1 MLMSVFARAYLAL
14 SALAFVFIGLNTFHD
29 PVAAMAGLELQPASV
44 SAVNEVRANYGG
56 LQITIGLVLLAGV
69 LRAEW
74 LRPSLWVSAAVTG
87 GLVAG
92 RVVSIA
98 LDGLP
103 NSVVVGFFFLEIAAA
118 LIALVLLWR
127 LSLSG
132 SRSRPNEPVSG

>member
-1 MLMSVFARAYLAL
+1 MPVFARVYLAL

-29 PVAAMAGLELQPASV
+29 PHAAMAGLELQPASV
-44 SAVNEVRANYGG
+44 SAFNEVRANYGG
-56 LQITIGLVLLAGV
+56 LQITIGLLLLAGV
-69 LRAEW
+69 RWAEW

-92 RVVSIA
+92 RIASIA

-103 NSVVVGFFFLEIAAA
+103 NSAVVGFFCLEMTSA

-127 LSLSG
+127 LPKPG
-132 SRSRPNEPVSG
+132 IQKR

>member
-1 MLMSVFARAYLAL
+1 MPIFARVYLAL

-29 PVAAMAGLELQPASV
+29 PHAAMAGLELQPASV
-44 SAVNEVRANYGG
+44 SAFNEVRANYGG
-56 LQITIGLVLLAGV
+56 LQITIGLLLLAGA
-69 LRAEW
+69 RWAAW

-92 RVVSIA
+92 RIASIA

-103 NSVVVGFFFLEIAAA
+103 NSIVVGFFGLEMTSA

-127 LSLSG
+127 LPKPG
-132 SRSRPNEPVSG
+132 IRTR